1 MEEVDLKELFV
12 YFIRRISIIVAMTVL
27 CLLTGIVYTMFIKT
41 PLYRGDTTLILVNRN
56 LENSNSAI
64 TQSDVLLNQ
73 KLVSTYT
80 QIAKSKKVVKQVIE
94 DLNLKYSYS
103 DLYSH
108 ISVSNVND
116 TEIIK
121 ISVSDKEPEKAAQ
134 IANTLANVFRD
145 EVSEVYHLENI
156 TILDKAEVQSTPYNI
171 KVVKTAGICFVAGVA
186 MSVMLL
192 FILYY
197 FDNSI
202 KSSDEVEKK
211 LGIAV
216 IGTIPHVG
224 KRGK

>member
-134 IANTLANVFRD
+134 IANTRANVFRD
-145 EVSEVYHLENI
+145 EISEVCHLENI